1 MIKKL
6 LINLLIFVFIIITF
20 SFSIIISYKL
30 TFSQKNIIN
39 IINKSG
45 YVYKTK
51 ENLEDKM
58 SNYVDKSIYLNFITK
73 ENIQNDVLIIITRFF
88 NQNENVDESIIKE
101 NIKTQIK
108 TDDNLKNILSDL
120 YVDNIF
126 ITKELQMIE
135 NSYHTIENLIKYIV
149 FTIVFILLILING
162 LYLLTRKSKS
172 NKFIKILF
180 SNSIL
185 LLILNIIIKSKEIYY
200 LNSYVS
206 LIINNLL
213 NKFILYNYMIILLSI
228 ITIILFYIIYFYK
241 RKDRYKKSSI

>member
-88 NQNENVDESIIKE
+88 NQN
-101 NIKTQIK
+101 
-108 TDDNLKNILSDL
+108 
-120 YVDNIF
+120 
-126 ITKELQMIE
+126 
-135 NSYHTIENLIKYIV
+135 
-149 FTIVFILLILING
+149 
-162 LYLLTRKSKS
+162 
-172 NKFIKILF
+172 
-180 SNSIL
+180 
-185 LLILNIIIKSKEIYY
+185 
-200 LNSYVS
+200 
-206 LIINNLL
+206 
-213 NKFILYNYMIILLSI
+213 
-228 ITIILFYIIYFYK
+228 
-241 RKDRYKKSSI
+241 